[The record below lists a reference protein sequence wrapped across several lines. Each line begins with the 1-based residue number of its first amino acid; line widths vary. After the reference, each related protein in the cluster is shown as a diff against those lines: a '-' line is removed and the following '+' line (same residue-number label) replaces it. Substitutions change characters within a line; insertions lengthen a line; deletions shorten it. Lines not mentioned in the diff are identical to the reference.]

1 MTWSAALPEA
11 ALRAL
16 RTAAGQRALQM
27 TLLMG
32 GLLAIGLLR
41 GERAYAESGT
51 GALPEGGPG
60 RSSAVFTSQGP
71 RGADSVGLPVTWRRP
86 RARGWQTPG

>member
-51 GALPEGGPG
+51 GALPEGRAGQVVSG
-60 RSSAVFTSQGP
+60 ASETFCRTSLAWPQEP
-71 RGADSVGLPVTWRRP
+71 HLYA
-86 RARGWQTPG
+86 